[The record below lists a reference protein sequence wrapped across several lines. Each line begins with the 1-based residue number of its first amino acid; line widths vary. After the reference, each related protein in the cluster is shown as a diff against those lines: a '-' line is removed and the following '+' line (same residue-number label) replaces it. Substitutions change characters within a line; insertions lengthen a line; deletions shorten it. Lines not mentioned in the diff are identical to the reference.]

1 MGILEVDDLRKSFG
15 TITALDGVTFEVEA
29 GRLYVIIG
37 PNGAGKTTLFN
48 CITGR
53 HRADGGVVRFRDRD
67 ISGLTEHAIAQQGI
81 RRTFQEVE
89 IFDSITVGESI
100 DIAARHTG
108 TQSVLDSLD
117 LADIE
122 EKYGSDLTLF
132 ERKRLA
138 LGLALDGE
146 VMLLDELFSG
156 LNPDEKRA
164 TVRYLDKLREEK
176 TMVLIEHDVRT
187 AFELADEVIVL
198 YQGSVLAM
206 DSPAEI
212 RENETVRRN
221 YFGKMSL

>member
-1 MGILEVDDLRKSFG
+1 
-15 TITALDGVTFEVEA
+15 
-29 GRLYVIIG
+29 
-37 PNGAGKTTLFN
+37 
-48 CITGR
+48 
-53 HRADGGVVRFRDRD
+53 
-67 ISGLTEHAIAQQGI
+67 
-81 RRTFQEVE
+81 
-89 IFDSITVGESI
+89 
-100 DIAARHTG
+100 
-108 TQSVLDSLD
+108 
-117 LADIE
+117 
-122 EKYGSDLTLF
+122 
-132 ERKRLA
+132 
-138 LGLALDGE
+138 
-146 VMLLDELFSG
+146 MLLDELFSG